1 MRPASESVSNET
13 EAAAWLDNISF
24 CSGFCEWIDEELID
38 SLPADSQPPVE
49 STRASEAVSAQPCA
63 EKSPTGQ
70 IILQQINP
78 FISLYKNTHYVV
90 SRYLQNIYKYCSQKF
105 ALQFLLMVLAVVRCR
120 SHRKSF

>member
-78 FISLYKNTHYVV
+78 FISLYKNTHYIV
-90 SRYLQNIYKYCSQKF
+90 SRYLQNI
-105 ALQFLLMVLAVVRCR
+105 FL
-120 SHRKSF
+120 